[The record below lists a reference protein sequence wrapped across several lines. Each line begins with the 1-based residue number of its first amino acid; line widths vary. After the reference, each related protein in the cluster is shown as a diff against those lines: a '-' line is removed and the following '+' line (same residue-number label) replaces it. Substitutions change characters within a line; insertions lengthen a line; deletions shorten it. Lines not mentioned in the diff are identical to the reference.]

1 MDWNTVKLEGQGA
14 VRELVLNRPQV
25 RNAVNTQLL
34 RDLNA
39 ACTHLDTQPD
49 CRVVI
54 LRGEGPTFCAGAD
67 LKEGRSHQGALRDV
81 VGRGRLGSRAV
92 DALGRLA
99 PITIAAMHGHAI
111 GGGACLGAACDFRIG
126 AQGAQVSVREVSL
139 GLSLSWQSIP
149 NFVHLVGPARAKEM
163 ILFGEMYDAARMLAY
178 GYFNDV
184 VPEQD
189 LLPAAHRLAAKVLRQ
204 PPLPVEMTKA
214 SINAIVHA
222 LDRAV
227 FHLDEYGIGLS
238 GRTQDAAQAAHA
250 FFGGEPSEWQ
260 HE

>member
-1 MDWNTVKLEGQGA
+1 
-14 VRELVLNRPQV
+14 
-25 RNAVNTQLL
+25 
-34 RDLNA
+34 
-39 ACTHLDTQPD
+39 
-49 CRVVI
+49 
-54 LRGEGPTFCAGAD
+54 
-67 LKEGRSHQGALRDV
+67 
-81 VGRGRLGSRAV
+81 
-92 DALGRLA
+92 
-99 PITIAAMHGHAI
+99 
-111 GGGACLGAACDFRIG
+111 
-126 AQGAQVSVREVSL
+126 
-139 GLSLSWQSIP
+139 
-149 NFVHLVGPARAKEM
+149 M

-189 LLPAAHRLAAKVLRQ
+189 LLPAAHRLAEKVLRQ

>member
-1 MDWNTVKLEGQGA
+1 MEWETLRLDGEGA
-14 VRELVLNRPQV
+14 VLELVLNRPRV
-25 RNAVNTQLL
+25 RNAVNTRMLQ
-34 RDLNA
+34 DLAA
-39 ACTHLDTQPD
+39 ACAHVDALAD

-67 LKEGRSHQGALRDV
+67 LKEGLTHGAETRQAV
-81 VGRGRLGSRAV
+81 VRARLGARAV

-99 PITIAAMHGHAI
+99 PITIAAMQGHAV

-126 AQGAQVSVREVSL
+126 ATTAQVSVREASL

-163 ILFGEMYDAARMLAY
+163 ILFGEMHDAATLHGY

-184 VPEQD
+184 VPEAE
-189 LLPAAHRLAAKVLRQ
+189 LLPAARRLADKVLRQ

-214 SINAIVHA
+214 SINALVRA
-222 LDRAV
+222 LDRPV
-227 FHLDEYGIGLS
+227 FHLDEYGLGLS
-238 GRTQDAAQAAHA
+238 GRSEDARRALRT
-250 FFGGEPSEWQ
+250 FFEGGDPDWRFD
-260 HE
+260 

>member
-1 MDWNTVKLEGQGA
+1 MDWETIRLTGEGA

-25 RNAVNTQLL
+25 RNAVNLQLL
-34 RDLNA
+34 LDLNA
-39 ACTHLDTQPD
+39 ACTHLDTLAD

-67 LKEGRSHQGALRDV
+67 LKERTSHGGSLQRIVHRA
-81 VGRGRLGSRAV
+81 RLGQRAV

-99 PITIAAMHGHAI
+99 PITIAAMQGHAI

-126 AQGAQVSVREVSL
+126 AAGAQVSVRESSL

-163 ILFGEMYDAARMLAY
+163 ILFGELYDAPTLLGY
-178 GYFNDV
+178 GYFNEV
-184 VPEQD
+184 VPEAE
-189 LLPAAHRLAAKVLRQ
+189 LLPAAQRLAAKVLRQ

-214 SINAIVHA
+214 SINALVRA
-222 LDRAV
+222 LDRSV
-227 FHLDEYGIGLS
+227 FHLDEYGLGLS
-238 GRTQDAAQAAHA
+238 GRSQDAETAVRA
-250 FFGGEPSEWQ
+250 FFEGSPPEWR